1 MEAIYHQKNVT
12 LACKTKSLEGPGQ
25 EAGHSRGRGGG
36 EGLGEGRAEE
46 EKRGSGVGKACKTWL
61 LSRVDSSWHDPF
73 MRFDVFVKLHRKFFH
88 ALEHMHQ
95 IDHEET

>member
-25 EAGHSRGRGGG
+25 EAGHSRAREGEEEG

-46 EKRGSGVGKACKTWL
+46 EKRGSGVGRGRGRIEGLQNVAVVTG
-61 LSRVDSSWHDPF
+61 
-73 MRFDVFVKLHRKFFH
+73 
-88 ALEHMHQ
+88 
-95 IDHEET
+95 